1 MATPIVN
8 IFEVGDY
15 DAQIARARDLL
26 QGGGLVVMPTET
38 VYGAAGL
45 LTHEGARHRLASL
58 RGDTAGQPFT
68 IHLARGTDAFQY
80 LGDVSDY
87 GRRLMRKLWPGPVG
101 LIFDV
106 PPERQREVAETLKI
120 DESIIYERS
129 AVTLRCPDHVVMYD
143 VIADLRGPVAMTVAG
158 TQDAGPSFSAEK
170 MAEELGER
178 VELIL
183 DVGPTKYA
191 KPSTILKVGRD
202 GYEIVR
208 PGVYDERIIER
219 LLRTTILFVCSG
231 NTCRSPMAEAIARRV
246 LSEKL
251 AVSEP
256 ELERKGVSVVSA
268 GSFAMPGSRATP
280 QAVEAVRDLGADL
293 SHHRSRPLTVELI
306 HQADVIFTMAR
317 SHAMAVAALVPAA
330 AEKVATLD
338 PRGDI
343 DDPIG
348 SDVGVYQDLAGQLR
362 HLIEQRLE
370 EKTLL

>member
-1 MATPIVN
+1 MPSPVVN

-15 DAQIARARDLL
+15 DAQVARARDLL
-26 QGGGLVVMPTET
+26 RGGGLVVLPTET

-45 LTHEGARHRLASL
+45 LTHEEARRRLEAL
-58 RGDTAGQPFT
+58 RGGAPGMPFT
-68 IHLARGTDAFQY
+68 IHLARADDARNY
-80 LGDVSDY
+80 LGDVGEY

-101 LIFDV
+101 LIFEV
-106 PPERQREVAETLKI
+106 PPERRREVSSYLRLE
-120 DESIIYERS
+120 ESAIYDGS
-129 AVTLRCPDHVVMYD
+129 TVTLRYPDHIVTND
-143 VIADLRGPVAMTVAG
+143 VIGEVDGPVVMTVAG
-158 TQDAGPSFSAEK
+158 TQSGGPSFSAER
-170 MAEELGER
+170 MAEELGDR
-178 VELIL
+178 IDLIF
-183 DVGPTKYA
+183 DVGPTKYS
-191 KPSTILKVGRD
+191 KPSTILKIGAGR
-202 GYEIVR
+202 YEIVR

-231 NTCRSPMAEAIARRV
+231 NTCRSPMAEAITRRI

-251 AVSEP
+251 AVPEP
-256 ELERKGVSVVSA
+256 ELEKKGVSVVSA

-306 HQADVIFTMAR
+306 HQADMIFTMAR
-317 SHAMAVAALVPAA
+317 SHAMAVAALVPSASD
-330 AEKVATLD
+330 KVATLD

-348 SDVGVYQDLAGQLR
+348 SDVTVYQDLAGQLR
-362 HLIEQRLE
+362 TLIERRLE